1 MLTKW
6 YDSPSS
12 VKLEPWDTTVLK
24 REFAEGALMK
34 RLQAIATAPS
44 AVSKPILESGK
55 SSNGG
60 SQLKPDLNK
69 VFEDEPTRAL
79 EILGRVGPKT
89 QRDVNDSLKIEL
101 TKEQWCK
108 LFNVAEGYYPSDARG
123 DAFPGDTV
131 AIYFRR
137 SIRQVTEP

>member
-12 VKLEPWDTTVLK
+12 VKLEPWDSTVLK
-24 REFAEGALMK
+24 PAFAEGALAK

-44 AVSKPILESGK
+44 AVSKPISVSGN

-60 SQLKPDLNK
+60 NQLKPDLNK

-79 EILGRVGPKT
+79 EILGGAGPKT
-89 QRDVNDSLKIEL
+89 QRDVSDSLKIEL

-108 LFNVAEGYYPSDARG
+108 LFNVAEGYQPSDARG
-123 DAFPGDTV
+123 ETFPGDTV

-137 SIRQVTEP
+137 SIRQVNEP